1 MRPATVDRPSALAMF
16 RNERRLGN
24 SSANITRH
32 TSEHQQNTT
41 GDRKCNG
48 ALHPTPLS
56 FCLVRVERCAPA
68 AAHEAAC
75 AQLLL
80 VQRLAN
86 RYVPTVVRSR
96 ATPADIWLGTE
107 RWLVDWG
114 ETLARRARVHANVR
128 GVARLKRHADA
139 LWEAAWHHEGSV
151 VLPLRRVTKDDAHAV
166 SEVVVRVAV
175 CDPLPRIV
183 RDKACHNISTKR
195 HIHRVLH
202 DIPAW
207 RDCRSNLR
215 PVCWPRK
222 PIARLLAVSERAA
235 IERRLHGWV
244 WRVTLLGTHTAQR
257 GVGEGRIGRPYPYSY
272 LI

>member
-16 RNERRLGN
+16 RNDRRLGN
-24 SSANITRH
+24 SSANIARH
-32 TSEHQQNTT
+32 TREHQQDKT
-41 GDRKCNG
+41 GNRKCDG

-114 ETLARRARVHANVR
+114 ETLARWARVHVNVR

-139 LWEAAWHHEGSV
+139 LWEVIGHHEGSV
-151 VLPLRRVTKDDAHAV
+151 VLPLSRVSKDHAHPISV
-166 SEVVVRVAV
+166 SVRN
-175 CDPLPRIV
+175 PLPRIV
-183 RDKACHNISTKR
+183 RDKACHNIPAKW
-195 HIHRVLH
+195 HVHRVFH
-202 DIPAW
+202 DILAW
-207 RDCRSNLR
+207 QDRRSDFRLVR
-215 PVCWPRK
+215 WPRK
-222 PIARLLAVSERAA
+222 PVVRLLAVSERAA

-244 WRVTLLGTHTAQR
+244 VGDTPKHTILG
-257 GVGEGRIGRPYPYSY
+257 V
-272 LI
+272 